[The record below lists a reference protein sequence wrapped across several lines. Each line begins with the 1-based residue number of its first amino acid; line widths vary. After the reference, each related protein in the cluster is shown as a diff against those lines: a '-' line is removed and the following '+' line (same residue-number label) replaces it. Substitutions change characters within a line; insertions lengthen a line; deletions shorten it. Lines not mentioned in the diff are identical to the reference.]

1 MSPLYHIARRQ
12 DWLAAQATGSY
23 AISTLGKTLGD
34 VGFIHLSFAHQVK
47 MVADYIY
54 SNTADLVLLKIDPE
68 KLIAEVKIENVNGT
82 TERFPHLYGPLNVD
96 AVSSIEKFQVA
107 QDGKYPSITD

>member
-1 MSPLYHIARRQ
+1 MKPLYHIARKQ
-12 DWLAAQATGSY
+12 DWLAAQAAGSY
-23 AISTLGKTLGD
+23 VISTLGKTLD
-34 VGFIHLSFAHQVK
+34 EVGFIHLSFAHQVK

-54 SNTADLVLLKIDPE
+54 LDIADLLLLRIDPDQ
-68 KLIAEVKIENVNGT
+68 LIAEVKIENVNGT